1 RLASPARE
9 QCRQQEHG
17 DDEPDRIHDEEVLVR
32 ERRGMIGERPERS
45 DDHAEHTDCQRPEER
60 SGRERDARGAAATR
74 DMTQSKEEQ
83 REGDA
88 NAEEDRE
95 SCGWLGRLGLTK
107 CPVPRFLREDERY
120 GRAVDAL
127 DSDKTA

>member
-1 RLASPARE
+1 EFRRVLFRS
-9 QCRQQEHG
+9 
-17 DDEPDRIHDEEVLVR
+17 RIHDEEVLVR

-95 SCGWLGRLGLTK
+95 SCGWLRS
-107 CPVPRFLREDERY
+107 EERRV
-120 GRAVDAL
+120 GKEWRARWA
-127 DSDKTA
+127 AGPE